1 MGGNKKKNKSTKK
14 MVLVEMPSGCPSL
27 SPHGYMCRA
36 SNSLLN
42 KEIPEK
48 KVGEIKR
55 FVLPLGFQEGKHE
68 IRHDSVCSIVQM
80 YAISEVAGQE
90 VTSEHFLVVHKDDS
104 FLDYTLACLHVVG
117 EDLGVGYHVQCK
129 TI

>member
-1 MGGNKKKNKSTKK
+1 
-14 MVLVEMPSGCPSL
+14 MVLVELPSGCPSL
-27 SPHGYMCRA
+27 PLHGYMCRA
-36 SNSLLN
+36 SKSMFN
-42 KEIPEK
+42 KEIPEE

-55 FVLPLGFQEGKHE
+55 FVPPLGFQEGKHE

-80 YAISEVAGQE
+80 YAISEE

-104 FLDYTLACLHVVG
+104 FLDYILACLHVVG
-117 EDLGVGYHVQCK
+117 EDLGVGHHLQCE